1 MNQTISYYEEHA
13 VEFCRSTFEADM
25 TYCRDRFSKYLNPG
39 SRILD
44 VGCGSGRDSKAFSDL
59 GYYVT
64 AMDASPKICEEA
76 EKVLGQRVLCKL
88 FEELNMEKMF
98 DGIWA
103 CASLLHVPKEEVLDV
118 LHRLKRALKDNGV
131 LYASFKYGDGE
142 EIRRGRY
149 FCDYNERTLEKLMQ
163 DAGFEILELF
173 VTEDV
178 REDRSGEEW
187 VNVIGRGRVG
197 GINYDDML

>member
-13 VEFCRSTFEADM
+13 AEFCRSTLEADM
-25 TYCRDRFSKYLNPG
+25 TYCRDRFLKYLNPG

-44 VGCGSGRDSKAFSDL
+44 AGCGSGRDSKAFADL

-64 AMDASPKICEEA
+64 AMDASPKICAEV
-76 EKVLGQRVLCKL
+76 EKVLGQRVLCQS
-88 FEELNMEKMF
+88 FEELDMENMF

-103 CASLLHVPKEEVLDV
+103 CASLLHVQRERIPDV
-118 LHRLKRALKDNGV
+118 LLRLKRALKEDGV

-142 EIRRGRY
+142 VIRQGRY
-149 FCDYNERTLEKLMQ
+149 FCNYNEQTMEKLMR
-163 DAGFEILELF
+163 DTGFEILELF

-178 REDRSGEEW
+178 REDRSGEKW
-187 VNVIGRGRVG
+187 ANVVGRRRLVV
-197 GINYDDML
+197 

>member
-13 VEFCRSTFEADM
+13 EEFCRSTLDADM
-25 TYCRDRFSKYLNPG
+25 TYCRDRFLKYLNPG

-44 VGCGSGRDSKAFSDL
+44 AGCGSGRDSKAFADL

-64 AMDASPKICEEA
+64 AIDASPKICAEA
-76 EKVLGQRVLCKL
+76 EKILGQKVLCQS
-88 FEELNMEKMF
+88 FEEMDMENMF

-103 CASLLHVPKEEVLDV
+103 CASLLHVSKEEILSV
-118 LHRLKRALKDNGV
+118 LHRLKRALKETGI

-142 EIRRGRY
+142 VIQRGRY
-149 FCDYNERTLEKLMQ
+149 FKYYNERSLEKLMQ

-178 REDRSGEEW
+178 RKDRSGEKW
-187 VNVIGRGRVG
+187 VNVIVKGRLVV
-197 GINYDDML
+197 